1 MRNIFK
7 VGVICLILFMGIGSG
22 LAEEAKKKKASVPE
36 ALSLSVAKKVASACE
51 SKAKELGAMVGIAIL
66 DEGGSLKLA
75 YIMDGQSVVSL
86 DWAKAKALTAFEFKK
101 PTNRGEFKVWN
112 IGPRTLILGASGGF
126 SLIID
131 DKLLGAVGISG
142 TKGDADDVIGRA
154 GVKKFKEL
162 VSP

>member
-1 MRNIFK
+1 M
-7 VGVICLILFMGIGSG
+7 
-22 LAEEAKKKKASVPE
+22 E
-36 ALSLSVAKKVASACE
+36 
-51 SKAKELGAMVGIAIL
+51 
-66 DEGGSLKLA
+66 
-75 YIMDGQSVVSL
+75 Y
-86 DWAKAKALTAFEFKK
+86 WT
-101 PTNRGEFKVWN
+101 
-112 IGPRTLILGASGGF
+112 RTLILGASGGF